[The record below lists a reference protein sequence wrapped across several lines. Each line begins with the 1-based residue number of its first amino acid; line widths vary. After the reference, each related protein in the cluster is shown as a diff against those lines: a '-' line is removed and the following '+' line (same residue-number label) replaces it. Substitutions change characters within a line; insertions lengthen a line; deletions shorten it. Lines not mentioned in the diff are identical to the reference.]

1 MTAWMTM
8 KTDEFVR
15 RIFSKNEYQHKNLY
29 QYEYKGLDL
38 QNFTNPLDEF
48 LKQAKWLAELEC
60 LFLLFPMIFGLQQ
73 LSKSL
78 VAIVIFLF
86 MVVSIK
92 TQIARFQRL
101 DNNYVKSTRFT

>member
-1 MTAWMTM
+1 MKM

-15 RIFSKNEYQHKNLY
+15 RIFSKKEYQPKNLY

-38 QNFTNPLDEF
+38 ENFTNPLDEF

-60 LFLLFPMIFGLQQ
+60 LFLLFPMIFGLWQ

-78 VAIVIFLF
+78 VTIVIFLF
-86 MVVSIK
+86 MFDSIK
-92 TQIARFQRL
+92 TQIAHFQR
-101 DNNYVKSTRFT
+101 VR